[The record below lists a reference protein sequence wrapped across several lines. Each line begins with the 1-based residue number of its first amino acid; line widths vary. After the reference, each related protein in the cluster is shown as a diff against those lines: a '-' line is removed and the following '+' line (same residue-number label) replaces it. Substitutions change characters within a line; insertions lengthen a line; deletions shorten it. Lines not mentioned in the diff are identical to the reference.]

1 MNRTHHLL
9 LSLSL
14 TALSALSAGSAR
26 AQTIATDPWV
36 RATVAGQKATG
47 LFVELKSPTA
57 ARLTAGSSPVAAS
70 VEIHEMSMDGG
81 VMRMRAINAL
91 PLPAG
96 QAVMLKPGGYH
107 VMLLGLKDEVK
118 AGDTVPVTLTI
129 QRDGAPPETLLL
141 QAPARLRA
149 GGH

>member
-1 MNRTHHLL
+1 MNRTHHVL

-14 TALSALSAGSAR
+14 AALSALPAGTAW
-26 AQTIATDPWV
+26 AQTVATDPWV

-57 ARLTAGSSPVAAS
+57 ARLIGGSSPVADS
-70 VEIHEMSMDGG
+70 VEVHEMSMDGG
-81 VMRMRAINAL
+81 VMRMRAIDAL

-96 QAVMLKPGGYH
+96 QVVMLKPGGYH
-107 VMLLGLKDEVK
+107 VMLMGLKDTVK

-129 QRDGAPPETLLL
+129 EREGGKVETLAVR
-141 QAPARLRA
+141 APARARPT
-149 GGH
+149 GH